1 MLSRPTSAAIRANSR
16 LALKTFTVSKRFNS
30 SEGSK
35 DVNEKSTKKN
45 EVKAFYNT
53 YSEFMKTQKLNE
65 NGEFITERPTE
76 ADFENSELA
85 KYLAK
90 SEADKNASI
99 EAKLKELADAHKVS
113 TEELK
118 KIFENKVALKR
129 KEIKSS
135 NEAMTNKINTFVTK
149 LSSSVTG
156 KDALI
161 PDLLDALLP
170 FAEDLSKSPVFEY
183 IYHIDP
189 AFAKALGNVIR
200 TEPTEELVQTM
211 TDAFKH
217 GPISQITDEQ
227 YQQLKETIEGS
238 SSAEQVES
246 GAENLETEAKELT
259 SEIEEQPVDGLT
271 VLEIIFS
278 NLNSYDDIN
287 NSPLLKL
294 IEEIDG
300 DFAALLKGYETIDPT
315 DETRLKEKYEEIF
328 NYCSDKSSKIYKAFG
343 DSNSV
348 DFAKVK
354 KVLEQPLPIDLS
366 ELYEVF
372 EFHSDYFESPLFS
385 AIQEVDPTFAKLLQE
400 LETLPEGEELDAKN
414 NEIDAYLVNKE
425 TDIYKAM
432 NDITSDAFANL
443 RSTLNLEWE
452 TIQNTV
458 TPDKLVEYAITNG
471 LDSDGFKLISKIDPE
486 FSEYVTKIYNETNE
500 EEAMKH
506 YASLQE
512 YLESPNAIIGA
523 LEDKSSLNYKLL
535 SDLVFGKPEEY
546 SQELAPS
553 KVIEE
558 QKSADSI
565 LEELLAEDQSKYPE
579 EVRVINETYDLTL
592 DVLNEIETEL
602 KNNTFIPVSRQVSEK
617 LDKLLGF
624 QPSKAQIEEVEQV
637 RSSPP
642 PKQTDEVLELAVNII
657 MKDGKK
663 EAARKYLNRALY
675 LLFLETRSNPVEKFK
690 EALDIVAPVVVTK
703 TVKTGFA
710 KNYTVP
716 VPLTERQRN
725 RMALLW
731 ILKSSDSKA
740 SNDFSVRL
748 CDEILHVLSGKSA
761 LMDKRVLSH
770 KLAIAN
776 RSYLT
781 I

>member
-1 MLSRPTSAAIRANSR
+1 MLSRSTSAAIRVNSR
-16 LALKTFTVSKRFNS
+16 SALSSVIVSKRFNS
-30 SEGSK
+30 SGGSDDAK
-35 DVNEKSTKKN
+35 VKPSRKN

-53 YSEFMKTQKLNE
+53 YSEFMKTQRLNE
-65 NGEFITERPTE
+65 NGEFISERISE

-85 KYLAK
+85 KYLTK
-90 SEADKNASI
+90 VEAEKNNSI
-99 EAKLKELADAHKVS
+99 ETKLKELADAHNLS

-118 KIFENKVALKR
+118 KKFEEKVALKR
-129 KEIKSS
+129 EQIKSS
-135 NEAMTNKINTFVTK
+135 NEAIADKINSFVAK
-149 LSSSVTG
+149 LSSSATG
-156 KDALI
+156 KNALI

-170 FAEDLSKSPVFEY
+170 FAQDLSKSPAFEY
-183 IYHIDP
+183 IYNIDP
-189 AFAKALGNVIR
+189 AFAKAFGNVIR
-200 TEPTEELVQTM
+200 TEPTEELVQAM
-211 TDAFKH
+211 TDAFKN

-227 YQQLKETIEGS
+227 YHELKQILDGSLPTQQEKLEIE
-238 SSAEQVES
+238 QTES
-246 GAENLETEAKELT
+246 EADELT
-259 SEIEEQPVDGLT
+259 SEIEEQPIDGLT
-271 VLEIIFS
+271 VLETIFS

-294 IEEIDG
+294 IEQIDG

-315 DETRLKEKYEEIF
+315 DETALKEKYEEIF
-328 NYCSDKSSKIYKAFG
+328 NYCSDKNSKIYKAFG
-343 DSNSV
+343 DSNSAE
-348 DFAKVK
+348 FLKVK

-372 EFHSDYFESPLFS
+372 EFHPDYFESPLFA
-385 AIQEVDPTFAKLLQE
+385 AIQQVDPIFANLLQE
-400 LETLPEGEELDAKN
+400 LETLPEGDELDAKN
-414 NEIDAYLVNKE
+414 IEIDAYLVNKE
-425 TDIYKAM
+425 TAIYKAM

-458 TPDKLVEYAITNG
+458 TPDKLVEYSITNG
-471 LDSDGFKLISKIDPE
+471 LESDGFKLISKIDPE
-486 FSEYVTKIYNETNE
+486 FTEFVAKIYNETNE

-523 LEDKSSLNYKLL
+523 LEDKNSINYKLL
-535 SDLVFGKPEEY
+535 SDLVFGKPEEI
-546 SQELAPS
+546 SQDVVAA
-553 KVIEE
+553 EE
-558 QKSADSI
+558 PKEVKSADSI

-579 EVRVINETYDLTL
+579 EVKAINETYDLTI

-637 RSSPP
+637 RSSPA
-642 PKQTDEVLELAVNII
+642 PKQKDEVLELAVNII

-725 RMALLW
+725 RMALQW